1 MNDQTSP
8 QRIGDYEVLS
18 VLGAGGMGKVYKVRN
33 TISDRIEAMKVL
45 LPNLTDQK
53 DLADRFLREIKLLA
67 SLSHPNIAALRTALT
82 WNNQLIMIMEY
93 VEGVTLASRI
103 EQGPIPPPEALSC
116 IDQVL
121 SALSYAHQQRI
132 IHRDIKPGNMMMTPQ
147 GIVKLMDF
155 GIARSE
161 GDRGLTGTGTTVGS
175 LYYMSPEQ
183 VKGEP
188 VDARSDLYSVGVSLY
203 EMVTGERPFQADSSY
218 SLMAA
223 QIQKA
228 PRPPIELRPDLPQ
241 GVNQLILMALQKEP
255 AKRFQSAD
263 SFRTALQSVLASL
276 GVSAPSPAAYA
287 GMPIPS
293 SAAASAGSA
302 TALFSG
308 AGPSG
313 TTLGPSAT
321 SLGASTMPP
330 FPSQQPQPPAVSA
343 SGQPLFASAAPP
355 PAARVQPPPP
365 QTRPSG
371 ARTLYVT
378 LGAILMLAA
387 LATAGVYVPRWVKTR
402 ANANAN
408 APSALPLKD
417 AATPSAPADTSSSS
431 PSASPASPS
440 SAPADAS
447 SSAPAS
453 TSTPSAAAGQS
464 QPQNPQPSDSKPASP
479 SSASASTQHT
489 ASPQSTHTT
498 SSATH
503 RANSSASAPSSASG
517 ASQNAAPSQATS
529 SAPSQD
535 AAKPA
540 DSGSAAAHPPVGDA
554 AQTEDLEKQMDQLS
568 SRAAAAKDSVDRLSR
583 QLSSQGLGLRGDIAS
598 AESLM
603 GTFMSK
609 AQAAMQSGDTKN
621 GKKYMDLAETQV
633 EKLEKFLGH

>member
-33 TISDRIEAMKVL
+33 TISDRIEAMKIL
-45 LPNLTDQK
+45 LPNLSDQK
-53 DLADRFLREIKLLA
+53 DLADRFLREIKVLA
-67 SLSHPNIAALRTALT
+67 SLNHPNIAALRTALT

-103 EQGPIPPPEALSC
+103 EQGPIPPAEALSC

-241 GVNQLILMALQKEP
+241 GVNQLILMALQKDP

-276 GVSAPSPAAYA
+276 GVSAPSPAAFA
-287 GMPIPS
+287 AMPIPS

-321 SLGASTMPP
+321 TLGASTMPP
-330 FPSQQPQPPAVSA
+330 SPLQQPPPPAMSA

-355 PAARVQPPPP
+355 PATRVQSPPP

-402 ANANAN
+402 ANANAI
-408 APSALPLKD
+408 APSALPPKD
-417 AATPSAPADTSSSS
+417 TATSPAPETATSPAPAGTSTT
-431 PSASPASPS
+431 
-440 SAPADAS
+440 PADAS
-447 SSAPAS
+447 ASAPPATSAPAS
-453 TSTPSAAAGQS
+453 SAAGQP
-464 QPQNPQPSDSKPASP
+464 QPQNSPADGANSATP
-479 SSASASTQHT
+479 SSTSAATQHA
-489 ASPQSTHTT
+489 ASPQSTHSSGGTT
-498 SSATH
+498 H
-503 RANSSASAPSSASG
+503 PANSSAAAPSSHPAVS
-517 ASQNAAPSQATS
+517 SQSVSPPPA
-529 SAPSQD
+529 QD

-540 DSGSAAAHPPVGDA
+540 DSGSATAQAPAVDA

-603 GTFMSK
+603 GTYMSK
-609 AQAAMQSGDTKN
+609 AQAALQNNDAKN
-621 GKKYMDLAETQV
+621 GKKYLDLAEV
-633 EKLEKFLGH
+633 EVATLEKFLGH